1 MTHWFHVRAAR
12 TQGIQLIERVNRQQ
26 NAPAGFKL
34 FRDTLEGAR
43 EVTNVRTLQMTLLNS
58 SNRLLRNSEI
68 QFEFDSKDV
77 ESWVS
82 RPVKSRTAL
91 VAITSQ
97 PIDPWQRSLRWKI
110 PHFPP
115 GDSIEFSFQVIDPG
129 TETYEASLDS
139 NENVV
144 LVRSSGEP
152 PVPLRGDRVLLI
164 LGIGMGLSLLSSSAV
179 YTYTIGKDAREEA
192 TERLRDEIR
201 VIKNL
206 VCTDEIIGKNDAL
219 RKWCVSPIDLL
230 DVPPIEPPGGP

>member
-1 MTHWFHVRAAR
+1 M
-12 TQGIQLIERVNRQQ
+12 
-26 NAPAGFKL
+26 
-34 FRDTLEGAR
+34 
-43 EVTNVRTLQMTLLNS
+43 
-58 SNRLLRNSEI
+58 
-68 QFEFDSKDV
+68 
-77 ESWVS
+77 
-82 RPVKSRTAL
+82 
-91 VAITSQ
+91 
-97 PIDPWQRSLRWKI
+97 
-110 PHFPP
+110 
-115 GDSIEFSFQVIDPG
+115 IDPG